1 MPIFRGPSGEIRR
14 DEEEIST
21 RKIHRNA
28 NNNEPPTIP
37 ISPEMPMTRDLHG
50 HVEPKTKVFF
60 GSQAK
65 TSSATEPL
73 ISTTMADPVV
83 GWVVIVE
90 GPGKGIF
97 LPLGYGMNSLGRDKS
112 ERVCLDFGD
121 EGISRTQHA
130 IITYDPR
137 GRQFYVQHGGGKNL
151 TYLGDQPLLMP
162 APLQSNAEIL
172 LSQTKL
178 RFVPFC
184 GENFDWQDNS

>member
-21 RKIHRNA
+21 RKIHRNDS
-28 NNNEPPTIP
+28 EPATIP
-37 ISPEMPMTRDLHG
+37 ISPDMPVTRDLHG
-50 HVEPKTKVFF
+50 HGEPKTVVYFRP
-60 GSQAK
+60 QANK
-65 TSSATEPL
+65 ESPTTEQLVSAA
-73 ISTTMADPVV
+73 MADPVV
-83 GWVVIVE
+83 GWVVIVD

-97 LPLGYGMNSLGRDKS
+97 LPLGYGMNSLGRDKN

-137 GRQFYVQHGGGKNL
+137 GRKFYVQHGGGKNL
-151 TYLGDQPLLMP
+151 TYLGEQPLLMP
-162 APLQSNAEIL
+162 APLHGNEEIL

-178 RFVPFC
+178 RFVPLC
-184 GENFDWQDNS
+184 GENFDWQELS